1 MRYKVGDKVQVKSAT
16 DIPESCPTEHGEVVT
31 FGDMLKWCG
40 QTVTIARVL
49 SGIYLIAEDDGQNS
63 WAEDMFQ
70 TKSNISP
77 ERRKTAQE
85 RFLETSYAECKA
97 DMEKWRERAI
107 YAERLLSALAAYTPK
122 AERRLKNKKLTR

>member
-49 SGIYLIAEDDGQNS
+49 RVIYLIAEDDGQNS

-70 TKSNISP
+70 TKSNISS
-77 ERRKTAQE
+77 ERRKRRRSGFWILPTPSVRQIW
-85 RFLETSYAECKA
+85 KNG
-97 DMEKWRERAI
+97 EKGQ
-107 YAERLLSALAAYTPK
+107 LTPK
-122 AERRLKNKKLTR
+122 DCCPRLPLTHRKPKDGLKIKN

>member
-16 DIPESCPTEHGEVVT
+16 DIPESCPTEYGEVVT
-31 FGDMLKWCG
+31 FADMLKWCG

-70 TKSNISP
+70 TKFNISP

-107 YAERLLSALAAYTPK
+107 YAERLLSALAAYAPK